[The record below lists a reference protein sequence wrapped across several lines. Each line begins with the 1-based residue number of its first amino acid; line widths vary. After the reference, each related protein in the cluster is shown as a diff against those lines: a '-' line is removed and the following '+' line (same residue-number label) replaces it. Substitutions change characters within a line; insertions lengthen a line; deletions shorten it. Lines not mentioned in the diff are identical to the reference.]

1 MQVNGLGFVATLSY
15 SKAVTETE
23 QAILDKLLELESA
36 VADVNKEAKPDLLGI
51 FSELDEMTLS
61 LPRDTAPDLMHYMHK
76 KSYQK
81 ARLFLQGKDPEQG
94 ECPR

>member
-23 QAILDKLLELESA
+23 QTILNTLLELESA
-36 VADVNKEAKPDLLGI
+36 VAGINTEAKADLLAI
-51 FSELDEMTLS
+51 FSRLDELTFS
-61 LPRDTAPDLMHYMHK
+61 LPKDTSPELLHYLHK

-94 ECPR
+94 ECPH

>member
-1 MQVNGLGFVATLSY
+1 M
-15 SKAVTETE
+15 TETE

-36 VADVNKEAKPDLLGI
+36 VAGINKEVKPNLLGI

-61 LPRDTAPDLMHYMHK
+61 LPKDTAPDLMHYMHK

-94 ECPR
+94 ECPH

>member
-1 MQVNGLGFVATLSY
+1 M
-15 SKAVTETE
+15 TETE

-36 VADVNKEAKPDLLGI
+36 VAGVNKEAKPDLLGI

-61 LPRDTAPDLMHYMHK
+61 LPRDTSPDLMHYMHK

>member
-1 MQVNGLGFVATLSY
+1 M
-15 SKAVTETE
+15 TETE

-61 LPRDTAPDLMHYMHK
+61 LPRDTASDLKHYMHK
-76 KSYQK
+76 RSYQK